1 MRLRRLAAS
10 IKAGS
15 EFGMIVNVQVLR
27 FVAAV
32 LVVWVHAQDMI
43 ASNVVPN
50 WASQLGYSG
59 VDLFFVISG
68 LIMVRTAQTKHVGP
82 VEFLRR
88 RVRRIVPLYY
98 VFTLVTFAIALMAP
112 SLLKSTVP
120 DLGQL
125 AASLAFIP
133 FEKSPDRIYP
143 VYFLGWTLNFEMFFY
158 CAFAASLLLPKRA
171 RVPVLVALLAAL
183 ALAGTAISRVTDFG
197 VVAFIYTRPIVLDF
211 AAGMLIAAAM
221 PRARPSSRP
230 TVWWISLAAGIVWLA
245 IGTSIF
251 PIGTGPA
258 VPITDTFLSFG
269 LASTLIVAGAVGLE
283 RSGAVIASEAARRG
297 GDASYSIYLTHF
309 YVIGIAITICNRLAL
324 GDGVRLALLPIA
336 IAAAVLA
343 GVAVY
348 KFVERPL
355 TGDVSA
361 FRRLGGLLRPAAA

>member
-1 MRLRRLAAS
+1 
-10 IKAGS
+10 
-15 EFGMIVNVQVLR
+15 
-27 FVAAV
+27 
-32 LVVWVHAQDMI
+32 
-43 ASNVVPN
+43 
-50 WASQLGYSG
+50 
-59 VDLFFVISG
+59 
-68 LIMVRTAQTKHVGP
+68 MVRTAQSKDVGP

-98 VFTLVTFAIALMAP
+98 VFTLLTFAVALASP
-112 SLLKSTVP
+112 NLLKSTVP

-158 CAFAASLLLPKRA
+158 CAFAVSLLLPKRA

-183 ALAGTAISRVTDFG
+183 ALAGTAISRVTDLG
-197 VVAFIYTRPIVLDF
+197 VAAFIYTRPIILDF

-221 PRARPSSRP
+221 PRIRPSTHP
-230 TVWWISLAAGIVWLA
+230 AVWWISLAAGIAWLV
-245 IGTSIF
+245 IGTSVF
-251 PIGTGPA
+251 PIGAGPA

-283 RSGAVIASEAARRG
+283 RSGVAIGSDAARRG

-309 YVIGIAITICNRLAL
+309 YVVGIAITICNRLAL
-324 GDGVRLALLPIA
+324 GDGIRLALLPIT

-355 TGDVSA
+355 AGDTSA